1 MRILPSHW
9 KCHVRHVLHS
19 TLAQQSLCMPS
30 WHHGNS
36 SQCKPI
42 SLPPPHWKGSVT
54 HENKRHFLNHE
65 PLSFQPSMIRGQG
78 CARFHLHQ
86 VRCQS
91 KLREMQFSSLKKTF
105 FPKKTPAAEE
115 DEDSTARLESQPW
128 DPSRT
133 PSSPWSS
140 SG

>member
-78 CARFHLHQ
+78 CARFHAG
-86 VRCQS
+86 
-91 KLREMQFSSLKKTF
+91 KLDENAGKKNLISVQKSISVEAEILKNGNLRRRRSINASGQDEFSVKLI
-105 FPKKTPAAEE
+105 
-115 DEDSTARLESQPW
+115 
-128 DPSRT
+128 
-133 PSSPWSS
+133 
-140 SG
+140 SGTQ